1 MANADGARGH
11 GHGEDGSAE
20 LRAHEPPDVVE
31 PTVLGSDV
39 PSPATWGPVLG
50 PGGEDLGDGLVPV
63 EARGPADTL
72 ESQPSPGA
80 RRRRRPLS
88 RTVHRRADSPPR
100 GRPSVA
106 LPSPG
111 GLLATGF
118 VAGLVGLAVL
128 LVAVLFSF
136 DGAPPTA
143 RDHGR
148 VATLSIPA
156 WTNSS
161 VAEWVAA
168 SARLQARLDRSAK
181 RERAIALEKRELAR
195 RREHQRRP
203 APAPKS
209 GSVTTQVAAR
219 PPAAAPA
226 PDPWAGVSPAEREFT
241 PGPWNLS

>member
-11 GHGEDGSAE
+11 GHDEDGSAG
-20 LRAHEPPDVVE
+20 LRAREPSDVVE
-31 PTVLGSDV
+31 PTVLGSDF
-39 PSPATWGPVLG
+39 PWPARWGPVLG

-63 EARGPADTL
+63 GARAPADTL
-72 ESQPSPGA
+72 ESHASPGA
-80 RRRRRPLS
+80 RRRRRPLP
-88 RTVHRRADSPPR
+88 RTVHRRPDSSPR
-100 GRPSVA
+100 GRRSVA

-111 GLLATGF
+111 ALLATGF
-118 VAGLVGLAVL
+118 AAGLVGLAVL
-128 LVAVLFSF
+128 LVAALFSF

-148 VATLSIPA
+148 VATLSIPV
-156 WTNSS
+156 WTGSS

-195 RREHQRRP
+195 RRERERPP

-209 GSVTTQVAAR
+209 RTVTTQVAAS

>member
-1 MANADGARGH
+1 MANGDGARGH
-11 GHGEDGSAE
+11 GHDEDGSAE
-20 LRAHEPPDVVE
+20 LRAREPSDVVE

-39 PSPATWGPVLG
+39 PWPARWGPVLG
-50 PGGEDLGDGLVPV
+50 PGGEDLGDALVPV
-63 EARGPADTL
+63 DARGPADTL
-72 ESQPSPGA
+72 ESHASPGA

-88 RTVHRRADSPPR
+88 RTAYRRPDSPPR
-100 GRPSVA
+100 GRRSVA

-128 LVAVLFSF
+128 LVAVLLSF

-143 RDHGR
+143 RDQGR
-148 VATLSIPA
+148 VTTLSIPA
-156 WTNSS
+156 WTNAR
-161 VAEWVAA
+161 VAEWVAE
-168 SARLQARLDRSAK
+168 SARLRARLDRSAK
-181 RERAIALEKRELAR
+181 RERAIALEKLAR
-195 RREHQRRP
+195 RREHERPP

-226 PDPWAGVSPAEREFT
+226 PDPWASVSPAEREFT